1 MGNKYLQM
9 LRNYVGGQRLTLS
22 GGLIICSKQNM
33 QLLQITTDESK
44 AVDKIFNGLQQQFP
58 FLKLEKKTNVV
69 EISAKLFAYKKFI
82 ADEQF
87 LEHLRGALA
96 AAVQSINESETL
108 MARVTANGLLLNRN
122 LQQKFIFLS
131 KASMVEYKV
140 TEIIP
145 VTGLSEV
152 TMHRLQVYGIA
163 IVFVALIIYN
173 LYVLYAYIPDHN
185 PDRLLTK
192 IVNI

>member
-1 MGNKYLQM
+1 MSNKYLQG
-9 LRNYVGGQRLTLS
+9 LRDYVGGQRLTLS
-22 GGLIICSKQNM
+22 GEIIICSKQNT
-33 QLLQITTDESK
+33 QLLQITADESK
-44 AVDKIFNGLQQQFP
+44 TVDKILNALQQQFP

-69 EISAKLFAYKKFI
+69 EITVKLFAYKKFM

-96 AAVQSINESETL
+96 AAVKSINESETL
-108 MARVTANGLLLNRN
+108 TARVTANGLLLNSN
-122 LQQKFIFLS
+122 LQQKFVFLS

-140 TEIIP
+140 TETIS

-152 TMHRLQVYGIA
+152 TMHRLQVYSIA
-163 IVFVALIIYN
+163 IVFTALIIYN

-185 PDRLLTK
+185 PNRLLTK

>member
-1 MGNKYLQM
+1 MSNKYLQR
-9 LRNYVGGQRLTLS
+9 LRDYVGGQRLTLS
-22 GGLIICSKQNM
+22 GEIIICSKQNT
-33 QLLQITTDESK
+33 QLLQITANESK
-44 AVDKIFNGLQQQFP
+44 TVDKILNALQQQFP

-69 EISAKLFAYKKFI
+69 EITVKLFAYKKFM
-82 ADEQF
+82 ADD
-87 LEHLRGALA
+87 LRGALA
-96 AAVQSINESETL
+96 AAVNSINEAETL
-108 MARVTANGLLLNRN
+108 TARVTANGLLLNSN

-140 TEIIP
+140 TETIS

-152 TMHRLQVYGIA
+152 TMHRLQVYSIA
-163 IVFVALIIYN
+163 IVFTALIIYN

-185 PDRLLTK
+185 PNKLLTK

>member
-1 MGNKYLQM
+1 MSNKYLQR
-9 LRNYVGGQRLTLS
+9 LRDYVGGQRLTLS
-22 GGLIICSKQNM
+22 GEIIICSKQNT
-33 QLLQITTDESK
+33 QLLQITADESK
-44 AVDKIFNGLQQQFP
+44 TVDKILNTLQQQFP

-69 EISAKLFAYKKFI
+69 EIAVKLFAYKKFM

-96 AAVQSINESETL
+96 AVQSINESETL
-108 MARVTANGLLLNRN
+108 TARVTANGLLLNSN

-131 KASMVEYKV
+131 KASMVECKV
-140 TEIIP
+140 TETIS

-152 TMHRLQVYGIA
+152 TMHRLQVYSIA
-163 IVFVALIIYN
+163 IVFTALIIYN

-185 PDRLLTK
+185 PNRLLTK

>member
-69 EISAKLFAYKKFI
+69 EISVKLFAYKKVI

>member
-1 MGNKYLQM
+1 M
-9 LRNYVGGQRLTLS
+9 
-22 GGLIICSKQNM
+22 
-33 QLLQITTDESK
+33 
-44 AVDKIFNGLQQQFP
+44 
-58 FLKLEKKTNVV
+58 
-69 EISAKLFAYKKFI
+69 

-108 MARVTANGLLLNRN
+108 TARVTANGLLLNSN

-140 TEIIP
+140 TETIP
-145 VTGLSEV
+145 VIGPSEV
-152 TMHRLQVYGIA
+152 TMHRLQVYSIA
-163 IVFVALIIYN
+163 IVFTALIIYN
-173 LYVLYAYIPDHN
+173 LYVLYVYIPDHN
-185 PDRLLTK
+185 PNRLLTK

>member
-22 GGLIICSKQNM
+22 GELIICSKQNT
-33 QLLQITTDESK
+33 QLLQITADESN
-44 AVDKIFNGLQQQFP
+44 AVDKIFNGIQQQFP

-69 EISAKLFAYKKFI
+69 EISVKLFAYKKFI

-108 MARVTANGLLLNRN
+108 MARVTANVLLLNRN

-140 TEIIP
+140 TETIP
-145 VTGLSEV
+145 VTGPSEV
-152 TMHRLQVYGIA
+152 TMHRLQVYGIS

>member
-1 MGNKYLQM
+1 MSNKYLQR
-9 LRNYVGGQRLTLS
+9 LRDYVGGQRLTLS
-22 GGLIICSKQNM
+22 GEIIICSKQNT
-33 QLLQITTDESK
+33 QLLQITANESK
-44 AVDKIFNGLQQQFP
+44 TVDKILNALQQQFP

-69 EISAKLFAYKKFI
+69 EITVKLFAYKKFM

-96 AAVQSINESETL
+96 AAVNSINES
-108 MARVTANGLLLNRN
+108 ANGLLLNSN

-140 TEIIP
+140 TETIS

-152 TMHRLQVYGIA
+152 TMHRLQVYSIA
-163 IVFVALIIYN
+163 IVFTALIIYN

-185 PDRLLTK
+185 PNKLLTK

>member
-1 MGNKYLQM
+1 MSNKYLQR
-9 LRNYVGGQRLTLS
+9 LRDYVGGQRLTLS
-22 GGLIICSKQNM
+22 GEIIICSKQNT
-33 QLLQITTDESK
+33 QLLQITADESK
-44 AVDKIFNGLQQQFP
+44 TVDKILNALQQQFP

-69 EISAKLFAYKKFI
+69 EITVKLFAYKKFM

-96 AAVQSINESETL
+96 AAVNSINESETL
-108 MARVTANGLLLNRN
+108 TANGLLLNSN

-140 TEIIP
+140 TETIS

-152 TMHRLQVYGIA
+152 TMHRLQVYSIA
-163 IVFVALIIYN
+163 IVFTALIIYN

-185 PDRLLTK
+185 PNRLLTK